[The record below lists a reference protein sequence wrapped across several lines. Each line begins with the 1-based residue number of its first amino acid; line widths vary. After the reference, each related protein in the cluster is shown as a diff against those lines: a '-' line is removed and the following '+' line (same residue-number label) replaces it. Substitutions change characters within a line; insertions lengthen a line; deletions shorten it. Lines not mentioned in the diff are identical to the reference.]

1 MLVHRQDIPIVLG
14 ILPVHTAINTAR
26 LLALL
31 HRTPI
36 VSEIRQL
43 LIETV
48 MVTLSVLRRLILI
61 RMVTPLRLIV
71 IDMVIPQ
78 ERIGATRIVS
88 ETPQQLI
95 QILMAKEKVHQ
106 APILTATETPR
117 LPIRTAMDKA
127 LVLPPAIRIR
137 METLLHN
144 NVAIMKIHLS
154 GHGNL

>member
-1 MLVHRQDIPIVLG
+1 ME
-14 ILPVHTAINTAR
+14 ILPAHTAINTAR

-36 VSEIRQL
+36 VTEIRQL

-48 MVTLSVLRRLILI
+48 MVTRSVLRRLIQI

-78 ERIGATRIVS
+78 ERIGAIRIVS
-88 ETPQQLI
+88 ETPLQLI

-117 LPIRTAMDKA
+117 LPIRIAMGKA
-127 LVLPPAIRIR
+127 SVLPPVIRIR
-137 METLLHN
+137 MGTPLHN
-144 NVAIMKIHLS
+144 SVATTQIHLS
-154 GHGNL
+154 GRGNS